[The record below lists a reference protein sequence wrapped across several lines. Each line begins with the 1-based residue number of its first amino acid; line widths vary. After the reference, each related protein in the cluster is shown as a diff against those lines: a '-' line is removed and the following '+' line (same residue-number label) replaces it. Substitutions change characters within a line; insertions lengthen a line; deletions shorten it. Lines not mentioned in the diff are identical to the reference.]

1 MEDIAARLNIPVEE
15 VNPRQAKGIVVHGQQ
30 LKVSKKFTVHKPH
43 VKLDTKWLKEK
54 R

>member
-30 LKVSKKFTVHKPH
+30 LKVSEKFTAHKPH
-43 VKLDTKWLKEK
+43 LKLGTKWLKEK